1 MIRTVLFLTILLAGC
16 SAIPQTETPIK
27 PPELVKSARLPP
39 ILSVVPGEGMRF
51 NVKILVLKDGTVGRR
66 ETARIERGRGMGF
79 SRPHSIM
86 KWQFVR
92 PVRMEGQWMSGFANL
107 SLCSSGTRSSG
118 SSTDWCPAT
127 EHEADSLYSLVEHG
141 MDFDS
146 LLRQAV
152 QVSGERGR
160 ALGAVDISVYAPPLR
175 DELLRLREGEVSRPL
190 RFGDGFHPVQEAEEG
205 PRLTMPSRDDHL
217 PRG

>member
-1 MIRTVLFLTILLAGC
+1 
-16 SAIPQTETPIK
+16 
-27 PPELVKSARLPP
+27 
-39 ILSVVPGEGMRF
+39 MRF
-51 NVKILVLKDGTVGRR
+51 NVKILVLKDGTVGDVKLL
-66 ETARIERGRGMGF
+66 ESSGDAEWD
-79 SRPHSIM
+79 SLALHSIM
-86 KWQFVR
+86 KWQFVPARADGR
-92 PVRMEGQWMSGFANL
+92 PMDVWVRQPLVVQLRDPIIRVLAGLVS
-107 SLCSSGTRSSG
+107 
-118 SSTDWCPAT
+118 AT

-190 RFGDGFHPVQEAEEG
+190 RFGDGFILYK
-205 PRLTMPSRDDHL
+205 RLKKEPA
-217 PRG
+217 

>member
-51 NVKILVLKDGTVGRR
+51 NVKILVLKDGTVGDVRLL
-66 ETARIERGRGMGF
+66 ESSGDAEWD
-79 SRPHSIM
+79 SLALHSIM
-86 KWQFVR
+86 KWQFVPARADGR
-92 PVRMEGQWMSGFANL
+92 PMDVWVRLPLVVQLRDPIIRVLDGLVS
-107 SLCSSGTRSSG
+107 
-118 SSTDWCPAT
+118 AT

-190 RFGDGFHPVQEAEEG
+190 RFGDGFILYK
-205 PRLTMPSRDDHL
+205 RLKKDPA
-217 PRG
+217 

>member
-51 NVKILVLKDGTVGRR
+51 NVKILVLKDGTVGDVKLL
-66 ETARIERGRGMGF
+66 ESSGDAEWD
-79 SRPHSIM
+79 SLALHSIM
-86 KWQFVR
+86 KWQFVPARADGR
-92 PVRMEGQWMSGFANL
+92 PMDVWVRQPLVVQLRDPIIRVLAGLVS
-107 SLCSSGTRSSG
+107 
-118 SSTDWCPAT
+118 AT

-190 RFGDGFHPVQEAEEG
+190 RFGDGFILYK
-205 PRLTMPSRDDHL
+205 RLKKEPA
-217 PRG
+217 

>member
-51 NVKILVLKDGTVGRR
+51 NVKILVLKDGTVGDVKLL
-66 ETARIERGRGMGF
+66 ESSGDAEWD
-79 SRPHSIM
+79 SLALHSIM
-86 KWQFVR
+86 KWQFVPARADGR
-92 PVRMEGQWMSGFANL
+92 PMDVWVRQPLVVQLRDPIIRVLDGLVS
-107 SLCSSGTRSSG
+107 
-118 SSTDWCPAT
+118 AT

-190 RFGDGFHPVQEAEEG
+190 RFGDGFILYK
-205 PRLTMPSRDDHL
+205 RLKKEPA
-217 PRG
+217 

>member
-1 MIRTVLFLTILLAGC
+1 MIRTVMICTVLFLTILLAGC

-51 NVKILVLKDGTVGRR
+51 NVKILVLKDGTVGDVRLL
-66 ETARIERGRGMGF
+66 ESSGDAEWD
-79 SRPHSIM
+79 SLALHSIM
-86 KWQFVR
+86 KWQFVPARSDGR
-92 PVRMEGQWMSGFANL
+92 PMDVWVRQPLVVQLRDPIIRVLAGLVS
-107 SLCSSGTRSSG
+107 
-118 SSTDWCPAT
+118 AT

-190 RFGDGFHPVQEAEEG
+190 RFGDGFILYK
-205 PRLTMPSRDDHL
+205 RLKKEPA
-217 PRG
+217 

>member
-51 NVKILVLKDGTVGRR
+51 NVKILVLKDGTVGDVKLL
-66 ETARIERGRGMGF
+66 ESSGDAEWD
-79 SRPHSIM
+79 SLALHSIM
-86 KWQFVR
+86 KWQFVPARADGR
-92 PVRMEGQWMSGFANL
+92 PMDVWVRQPLVVQLRDPIIRVLDGLVS
-107 SLCSSGTRSSG
+107 
-118 SSTDWCPAT
+118 AT

-190 RFGDGFHPVQEAEEG
+190 RFGDGFILYK
-205 PRLTMPSRDDHL
+205 RLKKDPA
-217 PRG
+217 

>member
-1 MIRTVLFLTILLAGC
+1 MIRTVMICTVLFLTILLAGC

-51 NVKILVLKDGTVGRR
+51 NVKILVLKDGTVGDVKLL
-66 ETARIERGRGMGF
+66 ESSGDAEWD
-79 SRPHSIM
+79 SLALHSIM
-86 KWQFVR
+86 KWQFVPARADGR
-92 PVRMEGQWMSGFANL
+92 PMDVWVRQPLVVQLRDPIIRVLDGLVS
-107 SLCSSGTRSSG
+107 
-118 SSTDWCPAT
+118 AT

-190 RFGDGFHPVQEAEEG
+190 RFGDGFILYK
-205 PRLTMPSRDDHL
+205 RLKKDPA
-217 PRG
+217 

>member
-16 SAIPQTETPIK
+16 SAIPQTETPIE

-51 NVKILVLKDGTVGRR
+51 NVKILVLKDGTVGDVKLL
-66 ETARIERGRGMGF
+66 ESSGDAEWD
-79 SRPHSIM
+79 SLALHSIM
-86 KWQFVR
+86 KWQFVPARADGR
-92 PVRMEGQWMSGFANL
+92 PMDVWVRQPLVVQLRDPIIRVLAGLVS
-107 SLCSSGTRSSG
+107 
-118 SSTDWCPAT
+118 AT

-190 RFGDGFHPVQEAEEG
+190 RFGDGFILYK
-205 PRLTMPSRDDHL
+205 RLKKEPA
-217 PRG
+217 

>member
-39 ILSVVPGEGMRF
+39 ILSVFPGEGMRF
-51 NVKILVLKDGTVGRR
+51 NVKILVLKDGTVGDVKLL
-66 ETARIERGRGMGF
+66 ESSGDAEWD
-79 SRPHSIM
+79 SLALHSIM
-86 KWQFVR
+86 KWQFVPARADGR
-92 PVRMEGQWMSGFANL
+92 PMDVWVRQPLVVQLRDPIIRVLAGLVS
-107 SLCSSGTRSSG
+107 
-118 SSTDWCPAT
+118 AT

-190 RFGDGFHPVQEAEEG
+190 RFGDGFILYK
-205 PRLTMPSRDDHL
+205 RLKKEPA
-217 PRG
+217 